1 MAQKTVLQIAQTITN
16 QIGIPTPQ
24 AVVSA
29 NDQNM
34 AKLLA
39 VIRSACEDL
48 LQEYDWQV
56 LQRRYTFQTTSG
68 VDNYALPSDQ
78 ERFIN
83 ATFYDQNNRWPMQGQ
98 LTATEWELIK
108 ASNLAASPFERYRVL
123 GNKLYLFPTPSSN
136 AYTFVYEYI
145 SSAYC
150 TSSAGVPQID
160 IQQDSDII
168 LLDHR
173 MVVYGAKVKWLT
185 SIGMDTSA
193 ALAEFDRAVELAK
206 GTDVPGRK
214 LSIVGGLADARL
226 IGTAN
231 LPDTGYGGI
240 N

>member
-16 QIGIPTPQ
+16 QIGLPTPQ

-29 NDQNM
+29 SDQNM

-68 VDNYALPSDQ
+68 VENYALPTDQ

-83 ATFYDQNNRWPMQGQ
+83 ATFYDQNNRWPLQGQ
-98 LTATEWELIK
+98 LTATEWEVLK
-108 ASNLAASPFERYRVL
+108 VSNLAASPFERYRVF
-123 GNKLYLFPTPSSN
+123 GNKLYLFPTPSTST
-136 AYTFVYEYI
+136 YTFVYEYV

-150 TSSAGVPQID
+150 TSSGGVPQTD

-173 MVVYGAKVKWLT
+173 MVVYGAKVKWLS
-185 SIGMDTSA
+185 SIGMDTTA
-193 ALAEFDRAVELAK
+193 ALSEYSRAVELEK
-206 GTDVPGRK
+206 GSDVPGRK
-214 LSIVGGLADARL
+214 LSIVGGCVGAPF
-226 IGTAN
+226 ICTAN
-231 LPDTGYGGI
+231 LPDTGYGSV